1 VIITGEKTLKR
12 LSELPIKYQ
21 WHILRIYTLPHFSYL
36 VNGDKNNNNAVN
48 CCDKSFALKLRNK
61 LFGQG
66 FIATYGGKRPLAANQ
81 KSERGKDLHHHARH
95 RFQVDT
101 DK

>member
-1 VIITGEKTLKR
+1 MLR
-12 LSELPIKYQ
+12 SLSEQPIKYQ
-21 WHILRIYTLPHFSYL
+21 WHILRIYTLPHFSYI

-48 CCDKSFALKLRNK
+48 CCDKPFGSKHRNK
-61 LFGQG
+61 LFSCG
-66 FIATYGGKRPLAANQ
+66 FIAISDEKRPLAANQ
-81 KSERGKDLHHHARH
+81 KSERGKDLSHHARH